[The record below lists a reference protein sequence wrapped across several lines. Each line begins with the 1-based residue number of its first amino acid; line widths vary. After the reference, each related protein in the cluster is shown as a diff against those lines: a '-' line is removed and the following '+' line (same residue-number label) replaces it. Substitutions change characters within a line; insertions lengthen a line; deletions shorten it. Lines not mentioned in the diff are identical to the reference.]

1 MAKNP
6 FQTDLSTTARVG
18 QPTPAPMQEYSGWL
32 KAVEGTTKSLET
44 LVGKV
49 AAAKTDTSSK
59 DTGVNKE
66 VYQEVAATWEQPLSP
81 EENAQIEQLVQSQ
94 GQLKGNATQIILA
107 NRVRG
112 NLGETYYMY
121 EIDKALEKYQS
132 LNKEHYGEGFTRE
145 DDLQKQQEDLNK
157 QVVSGAISNG
167 SAVYNADG
175 SVNQEATLF
184 DQKQAKDAVY
194 TMEALYN
201 DAVFQATKGRSS
213 MRDYSKLGDSE
224 KAIVDAQV
232 VQNTLE
238 AVHNT
243 NKLAWNRLY
252 NGVKNWNAEEWN
264 ETVAVLNQSIAAL
277 KTNTYAA
284 NAPQSAKDQIIKV
297 LDLQAALIDSLKK
310 VNGAAAAKEQLEY
323 NKIILEK
330 YGLEMKGPIGDSIRA
345 SQMGVSPD
353 ITTMAFGSKVVQQV
367 SSDDFSIPSPE
378 NIDRS
383 VMNAVL
389 DGTPASGMNE
399 EEQIQ
404 SLQNIEKINKYAN
417 SQEDRKAYQVARTN
431 TTKSLFS
438 SYSQAVNPAYP
449 MKNKTKAAIMNSAI
463 ETGNNPKMLD
473 SAKED
478 LPQKEYTKAMNDIS
492 FIAEDAFIKENTSF
506 MSGMNEGLNMFVY
519 NPETRQFE
527 RGEDDRASYN
537 PVSWFAE
544 SGYSDT
550 LTEMNKTFNALV
562 ETQAR
567 AMGIDPKKYNP
578 LPLARDLQ
586 IKTKGGFSILGDVG
600 NALEKEQ
607 QRLQEERNKPTATE
621 LAQAFWDETV
631 DAAKKAR
638 KSWGEAKDALKA
650 AWEAEMKQAE
660 ENMKKRAEKN
670 PEGIDAW
677 ILSGAQ

>member
-1 MAKNP
+1 MVKKDP
-6 FQTDLSTTARVG
+6 FETEVSTITRVG

-49 AAAKTDTSSK
+49 AAAKKDTSAK

-81 EENAQIEQLVQSQ
+81 EENAQIEHLVQSQ
-94 GQLKGNATQIILA
+94 GQLRGNATQIILA

-112 NLGETYYMY
+112 SLGETYYMY

-145 DDLQKQQEDLNK
+145 DDIQKQQEDLDK
-157 QVVSGAISNG
+157 QIVSGAISNKT
-167 SAVYNADG
+167 AVYNADG
-175 SVNQEATLF
+175 SVNQEATLI
-184 DQKQAKDAVY
+184 DQKQARDSVY

-201 DAVFQATKGRSS
+201 DAVFHATKGRSS

-232 VQNTLE
+232 VQNSLE
-238 AVHNT
+238 AFYNT

-264 ETVAVLNQSIAAL
+264 ETVALLDQSLSAL

-284 NAPQSAKDQIIKV
+284 NAPQAAKDQIIKV
-297 LDLQAALIDSLKK
+297 LDLQTTLIDSLKK
-310 VNGAAAAKEQLEY
+310 VNGAATAKEQLEY
-323 NKIILEK
+323 NEIILKK
-330 YGLEMKGPIGDSIRA
+330 YGLGMKGAVGDAIRA
-345 SQMGVSPD
+345 QQMGVPPD
-353 ITTMAFGSKVVQQV
+353 IITMVYGKEIVQQA
-367 SSDDFSIPSPE
+367 SDGLSLPSPE
-378 NIDRS
+378 NVDRS
-383 VMNAVL
+383 DMNAVL

-404 SLQNIEKINKYAN
+404 SLQNISDVNKYAN

-438 SYSQAVNPAYP
+438 SYAQAVNPAYP

-478 LPQKEYTKAMNDIS
+478 LPQKEYTKAMNAIS

-578 LPLARDLQ
+578 LPIARDLQ

-600 NALEKEQ
+600 NILEKEQ
-607 QRLQEERNKPTATE
+607 QRLQEEQNKPTATE

-631 DAAKKAR
+631 DAAKKAG
-638 KSWGEAKDALKA
+638 KSWNETKDALKV
-650 AWEAEMKQAE
+650 AWEADMKEAQEEMKR
-660 ENMKKRAEKN
+660 RAEKN

>member
-1 MAKNP
+1 MAKKP
-6 FQTDLSTTARVG
+6 FQTDLRTVARVG

-44 LVGKV
+44 LVGK
-49 AAAKTDTSSK
+49 AASAKTDTSSK
-59 DTGVNKE
+59 DKVNKE

-81 EENAQIEQLVQSQ
+81 EENAQIEQLVQSK
-94 GQLKGNATQIILA
+94 GQLRGTATQIVLA

-112 NLGETYYMY
+112 RLGNDFYIY
-121 EIDKALEKYQS
+121 EVDKALEEFQS
-132 LNKEHYGEGFTRE
+132 LNKEHYGEGFARE
-145 DDLQKQQEDLNK
+145 DDLQKQQEGLDN
-157 QVVSGAISNG
+157 QIVSGAISNG

-175 SVNQEATLF
+175 SVNREATLV
-184 DQKQAKDAVY
+184 DQKRAKDSAY

-224 KAIVDAQV
+224 KAIIDSQV
-232 VQNTLE
+232 VQNSLE
-238 AVHNT
+238 AFYNT
-243 NKLAWNRLY
+243 NKLAWNHLY
-252 NGVKNWNAEEWN
+252 NSVKTWNAKDWN
-264 ETVAVLNQSIAAL
+264 ETVAALKQTISAL

-297 LDLQAALIDSLKK
+297 LEIQDTLIDSLKN
-310 VNGAAAAKEQLEY
+310 VNGAATAKEQLEY
-323 NKIILEK
+323 NENLLKK
-330 YGLEMKGPIGDSIRA
+330 YGLEMKGVIGDVVRA
-345 SQMGVSPD
+345 SKMNIPPEI
-353 ITTMAFGSKVVQQV
+353 ITQAFGEKVVQAV
-367 SSDDFSIPSPE
+367 SSGGLSLPSPE
-378 NIDRS
+378 NVDRS
-383 VMNAVL
+383 TINGVV

-404 SLQNIEKINKYAN
+404 SLQNISKINEYAN

-492 FIAEDAFIKENTSF
+492 FIAEDVFIKENTSF

-550 LTEMNKTFNALV
+550 LTEMNKSFNALV
-562 ETQAR
+562 ETRAR
-567 AMGIDPKKYNP
+567 AMGVDPKKYNP
-578 LPLARDLQ
+578 LPLARELQ
-586 IKTKGGFSILGDVG
+586 RKTKGGFSILGDVG
-600 NALEKEQ
+600 DILQKEQ
-607 QRLQEERNKPTATE
+607 QRLQEEQNKPTATE

-631 DAAKKAR
+631 DSAKKAG
-638 KSWGEAKDALKA
+638 KSWDEAKDALKA
-650 AWEAEMKQAE
+650 AWDADMKQIE